1 MGFSREYLRSTKCDW
16 LLLASKQLNRK
27 KKLREDQFVGL
38 FGLSSVTIHRIHF
51 VYLLDTDLCNP
62 KYILW
67 AFHLLKCYEVRRNIY
82 VKFKNSDEII
92 FGNKAW
98 KVIKFLYVEMNEVN
112 TLFLLIFFQFIKLF
126 LG

>member
-1 MGFSREYLRSTKCDW
+1 MGFSREYLRSTECDW

-98 KVIKFLYVEMNEVN
+98 KVIKF
-112 TLFLLIFFQFIKLF
+112 FR
-126 LG
+126 